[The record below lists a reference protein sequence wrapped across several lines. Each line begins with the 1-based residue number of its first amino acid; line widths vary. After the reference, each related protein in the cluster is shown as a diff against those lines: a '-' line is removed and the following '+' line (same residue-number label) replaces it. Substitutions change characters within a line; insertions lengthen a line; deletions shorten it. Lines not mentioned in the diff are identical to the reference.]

1 MHSTI
6 YYVEF
11 FSNVCIKYVVIE
23 NTNYADTTESANL
36 GEYQTC
42 NVNFVA
48 LERRVDGAPFLHFKV
63 ERFAE
68 S

>member
-1 MHSTI
+1 MHYTI
-6 YYVEF
+6 YYVAF
-11 FSNVCIKYVVIE
+11 FSNVCIQHVVIE
-23 NTNYADTTESANL
+23 NANYADTTESENL

-42 NVNFVA
+42 NVSFVA
-48 LERRVDGAPFLHFKV
+48 LERRVDGAHFLHFKV